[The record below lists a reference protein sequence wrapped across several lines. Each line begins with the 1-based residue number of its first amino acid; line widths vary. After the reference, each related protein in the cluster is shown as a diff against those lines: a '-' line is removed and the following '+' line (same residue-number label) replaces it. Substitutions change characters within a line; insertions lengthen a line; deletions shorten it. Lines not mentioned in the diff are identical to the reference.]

1 MDTRQLILYRDLKD
15 QSLFDGMTSLLTNG
29 GQQDE
34 GAGPNSYILASQL
47 IRRRIMGLRAIFGA
61 VSWRLSLPAM
71 RMRTVSPVRSAGIR
85 EEPCPGWRD
94 RIWR

>member
-34 GAGPNSYILASQL
+34 GAGPNSYIWP
-47 IRRRIMGLRAIFGA
+47 
-61 VSWRLSLPAM
+61 VS
-71 RMRTVSPVRSAGIR
+71 
-85 EEPCPGWRD
+85 
-94 RIWR
+94 